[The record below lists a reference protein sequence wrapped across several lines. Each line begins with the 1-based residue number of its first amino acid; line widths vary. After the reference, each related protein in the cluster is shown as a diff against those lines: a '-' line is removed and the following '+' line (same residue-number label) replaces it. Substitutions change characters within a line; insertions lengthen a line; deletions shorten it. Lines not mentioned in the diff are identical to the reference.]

1 MPYLC
6 LGGAALRA
14 ILGQGACSIILPEM
28 PHSTLQPESG
38 ETASPADTL
47 SIREGY
53 KRRAAAAIFVLR
65 QEKYQH
71 VAHPEPVLRSGSP
84 AATSGGG

>member
-14 ILGQGACSIILPEM
+14 ILGQGAYSIILPEM

-38 ETASPADTL
+38 ETASPA
-47 SIREGY
+47 G
-53 KRRAAAAIFVLR
+53 
-65 QEKYQH
+65 
-71 VAHPEPVLRSGSP
+71 HPEYK
-84 AATSGGG
+84 GGI